1 MKILLGIASI
11 AITVSAYAGN
21 DFVTY
26 ERARVVTVDPIT
38 TQSSRAVP
46 RQSCTMVEEYRGD
59 GHAAVTGAIVGGVVG
74 RNIAKDK
81 DAGTVVGAIIGSAI
95 ASENARPGVRMVE
108 KCTTYND
115 REYYNRITGYNVTFE
130 YEGQLRTTRMA
141 RDPGPTIQL
150 KIVKKVYAMD

>member
-1 MKILLGIASI
+1 MKPLVAIAALTLSL
-11 AITVSAYAGN
+11 SAYAE
-21 DFVTY
+21 FVTY
-26 ERARVVTVDPIT
+26 ERARVVSVQSIT
-38 TQSSRAVP
+38 TQSSRIIP

-74 RNIAKDK
+74 RNVAKDK

-108 KCTTYND
+108 RCTTYND
-115 REYYNRITGYNVTFE
+115 REYYNRINGYNVTFE

-141 RDPGPTIQL
+141 RDPGTTVEI
-150 KIVKKVYAMD
+150 KVVKKVYALD

>member
-1 MKILLGIASI
+1 MKPLVAIA
-11 AITVSAYAGN
+11 ALAVSFSVYA
-21 DFVTY
+21 DQVVFY
-26 ERARVVTVDPIT
+26 DRARVVSVDPIT
-38 TQSSRAVP
+38 TKSSRSVP

-74 RNIAKDK
+74 RNVAKDK

-108 KCTTYND
+108 RCTTYND

-130 YEGQLRTTRMA
+130 YEGQLRTTRMS
-141 RDPGPTIQL
+141 RDPGQTIQI
-150 KIVKKVYAMD
+150 KIVKKVYAID